1 MNATNFRRTR
11 FTCFF
16 TFPALTPAF
25 VLPPILFATFH
36 QMYGISYTL
45 LGTLVLVNFCTQLGV
60 DLIFAFFSRHFN
72 IHKTIRTM
80 PLLSALG
87 LIIYAIVPWLL
98 PQYAYAGLLVGT
110 VIFSVASGLDEALLS
125 PTLASLPS
133 DNPQRD
139 MSILHSMYGY
149 GLAVIAVIS
158 TLFLQFFGTEN
169 WMYLTLL
176 WAIPPLID
184 FVLFRVS
191 PLPEI
196 TIHQENG
203 GQISKKR
210 TTGLLLCAA
219 VIFLGSAA
227 ENTMTNWISVF
238 MENALQLPKALGDTL
253 GLVTFA
259 LLLALARTLY
269 ARYGKRIFPVLV
281 TGMAGAFVCYLLAG
295 LSSGVVVA
303 MVACMLTGIC
313 TSMLWPGTLIL
324 MEEKFPSPGVA
335 AYAMMAA
342 AGDFGASVAPQ
353 GLGIVVDTVAASPW
367 ASQLGAGLHL
377 SPEQVGM
384 KAGMLIAA
392 LFPLLGLGA
401 LLCMHRFFTKEH
413 RDG

>member
-1 MNATNFRRTR
+1 MNLQNYKRTR

-25 VLPPILFATFH
+25 VLPPILFATFR

-60 DLIFAFFSRHFN
+60 DLVFAFFSRHFH

-87 LIIYAIVPWLL
+87 LVIYALVPWLM
-98 PQYAYAGLLVGT
+98 PQYAYPGLLVGT
-110 VIFSVASGLDEALLS
+110 FIFSVASGLDEALLS
-125 PTLASLPS
+125 PTLAALPS

-158 TLFLQFFGTEN
+158 TLFLQLFGREN
-169 WMYLTLL
+169 WMYLTLF
-176 WAIPPLID
+176 WAIPPIID
-184 FVLFRVS
+184 CVLFHIS

-196 TIHQENG
+196 TIHQESAG
-203 GQISKKR
+203 SSSKKR
-210 TTGLLLCAA
+210 NIGLALCAA

-227 ENTMTNWISVF
+227 ENTMTNWISVY
-238 MENALQLPKALGDTL
+238 MERALQIPKAVGDTL

-259 LLLALARTLY
+259 LLLAFARSLY
-269 ARYGKRIFPVLV
+269 AKYGKRIFPVLLA
-281 TGMAGAFVCYLLAG
+281 GMLGALGCYLLAG
-295 LSSGVVVA
+295 MSSSLIVA

-324 MEEKFPSPGVA
+324 MEEEFPNPGVA
-335 AYAMMAA
+335 AYALMAA
-342 AGDFGASVAPQ
+342 GGDFGASVAPQ
-353 GLGIVVDTVAASPW
+353 GLGIVADTVAASEH
-367 ASQLGAGLHL
+367 AVTLGEKIGL
-377 SPEQVGM
+377 SPEQIGI
-384 KAGMLIAA
+384 KAGMLTAA
-392 LFPLLGLGA
+392 IFPLLGIGM
-401 LLCMHRFFTKEH
+401 LLLLKRFLAKKA
-413 RDG
+413 

>member
-1 MNATNFRRTR
+1 MNGINFRRTR

-72 IHKTIRTM
+72 IHKTIRSM

-87 LIIYAIVPWLL
+87 LIIYAVVPWLL

-158 TLFLQFFGTEN
+158 TLFLQIFGTEN
-169 WMYLTLL
+169 WMYLTLF
-176 WAIPPLID
+176 WAILPLVDYI
-184 FVLFRVS
+184 LFKIS

-196 TIHQENG
+196 TIHQESA
-203 GQISKKR
+203 GQVSKKR
-210 TTGLLLCAA
+210 TKGLILCAI
-219 VIFLGSAA
+219 VIFLGGAA
-227 ENTMTNWISVF
+227 ENTMTNWISVY
-238 MENALQLPKALGDTL
+238 MESALKLPKAMGDTL
-253 GLVTFA
+253 GLVTFG
-259 LLLALARTLY
+259 LLLALTRTLY
-269 ARYGKRIFPVLV
+269 ARFGKNIFPILLS
-281 TGMAGAFVCYLLAG
+281 GMGGALVCYLLAG
-295 LSSGVVVA
+295 LSSGAGVA
-303 MVACMLTGIC
+303 MVACMLTGVC

-324 MEEKFPSPGVA
+324 MEEKFPNPGVA
-335 AYAMMAA
+335 AYALMAA
-342 AGDFGASVAPQ
+342 GGDFGSSVAPQ
-353 GLGIVVDTVAASPW
+353 GLGIVVDAVAASPW
-367 ASQLGAGLHL
+367 AAELGARL
-377 SPEQVGM
+377 SLSAEQVGM
-384 KAGMLIAA
+384 KAGMLMAA
-392 LFPLLGLGA
+392 LFPLLGLIV
-401 LLCMHRFFTKEH
+401 LVYMHRFFTKKN

>member
-1 MNATNFRRTR
+1 MQLGNYKRTR

-25 VLPPILFATFH
+25 VLPPILFATFRE
-36 QMYGISYTL
+36 MYGISYTL

-87 LIIYAIVPWLL
+87 LIVYALVPWLL
-98 PQYAYAGLLVGT
+98 PQYAYLGLLVGT
-110 VIFSVASGLDEALLS
+110 FIFSVASGLDEALLS
-125 PTLASLPS
+125 PTLAALPS

-158 TLFLQFFGTEN
+158 TLFLQIFGTEN
-169 WMYLTLL
+169 WMYLTLF
-176 WAIPPLID
+176 WAIPPIID
-184 FVLFRVS
+184 YILFRIS

-196 TIHQENG
+196 NIHQEAAG
-203 GQISKKR
+203 YSSKMR
-210 TTGLLLCAA
+210 TTGLVLCAI

-227 ENTMTNWISVF
+227 ENTMTNWISVY
-238 MENALQLPKALGDTL
+238 MERALQIPKALGDTL

-259 LLLALARTLY
+259 LLLALARSLY
-269 ARYGKRIFPVLV
+269 AKFGKRIFPVLL
-281 TGMAGAFVCYLLAG
+281 TGMIGALSCYLLAG
-295 LSSGVVVA
+295 LSSHLIVA

-324 MEEKFPSPGVA
+324 MEEEFPNPGVA
-335 AYAMMAA
+335 AYALMAA
-342 AGDFGASVAPQ
+342 GGDFGASVAPQ
-353 GLGIVVDTVAASPW
+353 GLGIVADTVAASGQ
-367 ASQLGAGLHL
+367 AALLGEKLGL
-377 SPEQVGM
+377 SPEQIGI
-384 KAGMLIAA
+384 KAGMLVAA
-392 LFPLLGLGA
+392 VFPLLGIGM
-401 LLCMHRFFTKEH
+401 LLLLKRFLAKNK
-413 RDG
+413 